1 MFPSVILW
9 YMTILLPSPTPT
21 PSWVNSSLKKSA
33 RPVAWYVEITVVTSG
48 FGICQTPE
56 NPDLGAQ
63 SPPSRCPGRP
73 PTRSREQGDRGSRQL
88 LGALLGT
95 AQGSREPGSLLGCLP
110 APWAQEHLPSVRL
123 QLTMETEEIQPQSW
137 ALAPPASGCG
147 GFHQEGYVIH
157 YQSICLDLGFH
168 FLPLYEK
175 SDHLYLEWQDF
186 MSSVM
191 AAPGSQLRVVQ
202 TLGVARCGDSRQPP
216 LTSKSCP
223 VQRDFLILGV
233 NQQTQ

>member
-1 MFPSVILW
+1 
-9 YMTILLPSPTPT
+9 MTILLPSPTPT

-186 MSSVM
+186 MSSCD
-191 AAPGSQLRVVQ
+191 GS
-202 TLGVARCGDSRQPP
+202 SRF
-216 LTSKSCP
+216 TAEGGSNTGSCKMW
-223 VQRDFLILGV
+223 
-233 NQQTQ
+233 